1 MINLKYKNKQLEKI
15 FNDEEEMKKYFK
27 NDIMLVNGLK
37 ALVFLFGSEDSI
49 YEFNKKDYLKGYNL
63 EKITDSKYHSIR
75 VVPKKDKKKERIILL
90 IVSDDGRNVKIV
102 EIDKDHR
109 YRMKK

>member
-1 MINLKYKNKQLEKI
+1 MINLKYKNKQLENI

-37 ALVFLFGSEDSI
+37 ALMFLFDSEDCI
-49 YEFNKKDYLKGYNL
+49 YDFNKKDYLKGYNL

-90 IVSDDGRNVKIV
+90 IVSEDGKKIEIV
-102 EIDKDHR
+102 DIDKNHR
-109 YRMKK
+109 YKMKK

>member
-37 ALVFLFGSEDSI
+37 TLMFLFDSEDCI
-49 YEFNKKDYLKGYNL
+49 YGFNKKDYLKGYNL
-63 EKITDSKYHSIR
+63 EKIIDSKYHSIR

-90 IVSDDGRNVKIV
+90 IVSEDG
-102 EIDKDHR
+102 
-109 YRMKK
+109 KKLKLLI